1 MGIYERGG
9 GEGSRMMAGLCRSR
23 SMPSGVDGP
32 RGAPVEDCSGVRQG
46 DLVLA
51 SMAAEYAV
59 GLDMQSP
66 DSRSGMASTRD

>member
-23 SMPSGVDGP
+23 SMPSGEDGP

-51 SMAAEYAV
+51 SMAAE
-59 GLDMQSP
+59 
-66 DSRSGMASTRD
+66 